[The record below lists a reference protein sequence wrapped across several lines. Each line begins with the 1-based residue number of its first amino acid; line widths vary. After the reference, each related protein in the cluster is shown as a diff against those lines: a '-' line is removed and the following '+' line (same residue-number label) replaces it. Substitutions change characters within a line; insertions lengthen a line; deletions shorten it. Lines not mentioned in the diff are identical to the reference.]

1 MYRSVKKFSHPEQAL
16 CRISKKIPN
25 MGLTSW
31 RVARILGDMTT
42 TYTTA
47 DRITTARGT
56 ELGTYHV
63 LVDGQ
68 IAATVHGAANLA
80 ATLRLLVADLVAELA
95 A

>member
-1 MYRSVKKFSHPEQAL
+1 
-16 CRISKKIPN
+16 
-25 MGLTSW
+25 MGLQW
-31 RVARILGDMTT
+31 RPLSSNIRDMTT
-42 TYTTA
+42 THTTA